1 MTTEIT
7 TSQLPPC
14 PLPDCEG
21 GEHHYHETRAH
32 DECLAEEVCE
42 YSGDGATRCYSQHRP
57 GLSEPISLPEITD
70 EMVERAIHIYTGAS
84 GYADPGMRDALTE
97 FRDELLAGGTRWE
110 PIEPDEIKAGMRIR
124 ATTAD
129 PADPDYVTIHIG
141 VAHRTGEDGDWLT
154 ERAGLLTGWID
165 PTTYEVDP
173 TTIPADP
180 DADLIEKLAGL
191 LDLTDWEDAREVI
204 AAVRAHDE
212 AV

>member
-1 MTTEIT
+1 MTTET

-21 GEHHYHETRAH
+21 GEHHYH
-32 DECLAEEVCE
+32 DFEVYTIGEGGHSCASIAR
-42 YSGDGATRCYSQHRP
+42 SGFCCYSQHRP
-57 GLSEPISLPEITD
+57 QSPQ
-70 EMVERAIHIYTGAS
+70 
-84 GYADPGMRDALTE
+84 
-97 FRDELLAGGTRWE
+97 WQ
-110 PIEPDEIKAGMRIR
+110 PIECDQIRAGMRIM
-124 ATTAD
+124 ATTIY
-129 PADPDYVTIHIG
+129 PDYATIHIG

-173 TTIPADP
+173 ATIPDP
-180 DADLIEKLAGL
+180 DAETVEIIAELLHAGDPGS
-191 LDLTDWEDAREVI
+191 LDMWGELTERERQNYRDQAREVI